1 MATRKN
7 PAAEIDELREEVAD
21 LNARLDRVS
30 GITELADAID
40 TEDGLRTVVDRIALI
55 VDGDD
60 DADEI
65 DCTNCDDEGCSLCD
79 DTIDDD
85 EG

>member
-55 VDGDD
+55 VDGDND
-60 DADEI
+60 DDEV